1 MLVSELPDLIV
12 EDGAAHRLCRGVRR
26 LLWSMGYASVPE
38 FPLANGRRA
47 DVFGVTGGSDIA
59 IVEIKSS
66 VTDFRTDRKWPEYRA
81 YCDAFFFAVD
91 EDFPRGLIPE
101 HCGLIVADGFG
112 GAILRPSPVERL
124 AGARRK
130 SLTTAFG
137 LLAAQRLHR
146 LEDPMLGAS

>member
-1 MLVSELPDLIV
+1 MVVLSEPIV
-12 EDGAAHRLCRGVRR
+12 EETAARRLCRGVRR
-26 LLWSMGYASVPE
+26 LLWSLGYASVPE

-47 DVFGVTGGSDIA
+47 DVFGVSGGSDIA

-81 YCDAFFFAVD
+81 YCDAFFFAVA

-101 HCGLIVADGFG
+101 ECGLIVADGFG

-130 SLTTAFG
+130 TLTTAFG

-146 LEDPMLGAS
+146 LEDPMLGSS